1 MNHTFNGLMIFCIM
15 ILTLNKPFNQ
25 INAAYLPFNYRWTFL
40 PYMDDDN
47 SDTLSHGVLP
57 SMSSISHLHKR
68 GPELIIPFI
77 SGGVPAK
84 KSDID

>member
-1 MNHTFNGLMIFCIM
+1 MSYTFNGFITFCIM
-15 ILTLNKPFNQ
+15 IITLNKQFYEL
-25 INAAYLPFNYRWTFL
+25 NAAYLPFNYRWPIV
-40 PYMDDDN
+40 PYMNDDD
-47 SDTLSHGVLP
+47 DGLPHRILP
-57 SMSSISHLHKR
+57 SISSLSHLHKR

>member
-1 MNHTFNGLMIFCIM
+1 M
-15 ILTLNKPFNQ
+15 ILTLNKQFYEL
-25 INAAYLPFNYRWTFL
+25 NAAYLPFNYRWPII
-40 PYMDDDN
+40 PYMDDD
-47 SDTLSHGVLP
+47 DDGLPQRRLP
-57 SMSSISHLHKR
+57 SISSLSHLHKR

>member
-1 MNHTFNGLMIFCIM
+1 MSHTFNGFITFFIM
-15 ILTLNKPFNQ
+15 ILTLNKQ
-25 INAAYLPFNYRWTFL
+25 LTELNAAYLPFNYRWTII
-40 PYMDDDN
+40 PYIDDDN
-47 SDTLSHGVLP
+47 DALPHHILP
-57 SMSSISHLHKR
+57 SISSLSHLHKR